1 MQKNTKTSV
10 DQCCFI
16 GSVLDRHTAAQQN
29 FVQRPSSNIK
39 PEINSREEITAAR
52 TLSRE
57 SGTTSKSLIVAAKEC
72 RSVNLESPE
81 ITKMNPSET
90 RNRETTAVPLE
101 IISSSL
107 QHSQHTITAAELHAI
122 DTLIAFQKGISSILR
137 KE

>member
-1 MQKNTKTSV
+1 MLQT
-10 DQCCFI
+10 
-16 GSVLDRHTAAQQN
+16 GVLSLHPKPAIAL
-29 FVQRPSSNIK
+29 FV
-39 PEINSREEITAAR
+39 
-52 TLSRE
+52 
-57 SGTTSKSLIVAAKEC
+57 G

-107 QHSQHTITAAELHAI
+107 QHSQHTITAAELPAI